1 MSSQKLPQIVEV
13 EWVDS
18 VGSVGWRGRDERIA
32 STLTEDMDHRT
43 AGYLLKVNKNYV
55 IVAQSVGDYNPTV
68 ADTIQIP
75 RRAIKRIVK
84 IKRA

>member
-1 MSSQKLPQIVEV
+1 LSSQKLPQIVEV

-18 VGSVGWRGRDERIA
+18 VGTGGWRGRDERIA
-32 STLTEDMDHRT
+32 STLIQDMDHRT
-43 AGYLLKVNKNYV
+43 AGYLLKIDKAFI
-55 IVAQSVGDYNPTV
+55 IVAQSVGDHNPTV